1 MTLEQFNKLKEQTAA
16 NLNRKLALSK
26 DSRCYPYQA
35 VLKGMSKEF
44 RLQDAMQGQLE
55 LLKEITKFADS
66 VNGIVTHTSHDDG
79 RGRVGYY
86 DHTTFSVKY
95 YEVVD
100 EITDTKLKET
110 VHKALRGIMGLSK
123 YSYIDCKLM
132 QLFKDGKLSWEDL
145 VKAHKEDCSL

>member
-1 MTLEQFNKLKEQTAA
+1 MNLEQFNKLKEQTLA
-16 NLNRKLALSK
+16 NLYRKLDISK
-26 DSRCYPYQA
+26 DPRLTTYQI
-35 VLKGMSKEF
+35 VLKGVSKEF

-79 RGRVGYY
+79 KGHVGYY

-95 YEVVD
+95 YEVVN
-100 EITDTKLKET
+100 EITDTLLKDT

-132 QLFKDGKLSWEDL
+132 QLFKDSKLSWEDL